1 MKLLFVLTH
10 IEKNENPFVTFTVFG
25 LILISPILPVFSSAS
40 AIDLYQIH
48 LPIRGYKPLVTLT
61 NVTEDAVDALISF
74 VGRDGIKTLVK
85 VVQPYTTVR
94 IKVDELLKGE
104 GLIQAKFA
112 AGKLKVIYWGIGQN
126 GRVFGSQFVKADRS
140 RRFVLGRSEK
150 GYLVLADL
158 PTEIGVG
165 AVVNVKLYNRRGELV
180 DSSMESIPENAVR
193 AIPVGKMGI
202 CIVEV
207 KDGDVICGYRGI
219 SEKGVIALNARPV
232 EEVGREIRL
241 IPGPLGM
248 DGRLFVANL
257 SRDGARVEIALKL
270 KDDTGIRRVMK
281 LIPGYGAVMI
291 KLSDR
296 LDGRE
301 VTSIS
306 VRSNHLLMGYYLPT
320 PSVAIEPIDRIG
332 EGNVITAAALPIR
345 RGKISLL
352 VINPTS
358 RKTSVRF
365 GGYGREP
372 EKAVFLKPGS
382 WFSREIYSTTPVK
395 ADGEIITL
403 LVGYQ
408 GDRPVW
414 AVQIQ

>member
-25 LILISPILPVFSSAS
+25 LIFVSPILLVFSSAS

-232 EEVGREIRL
+232 EEMGREIKL
-241 IPGPLGM
+241 MLGPLST
-248 DGRLFVANL
+248 DGKLFVANL
-257 SRDGARVEIALKL
+257 SRDGARVEIALKG
-270 KDDTGIRRVMK
+270 DAGIRRMRK
-281 LIPGYGAVMI
+281 LIPGCGAVMI
-291 KLSDR
+291 RLSSR
-296 LDGRE
+296 LDGGKIA
-301 VTSIS
+301 SIS
-306 VRSNHLLMGYYLPT
+306 ARSNYPLIGYYFPT
-320 PSVAIEPIDRIG
+320 PSAVIEPIGRVR
-332 EGNVITAAALPIR
+332 EGSVITAAASPVHD
-345 RGKISLL
+345 GKTSLL

-358 RKTSVRF
+358 KETSVRF